1 MQDQINILKQ
11 LGLNENEA
19 KFYLAA
25 LELGP
30 STILKLSHKT
40 GLQRSSIYE
49 FMGDLI
55 EKGVIET
62 VISGKRKLYQ
72 GAKPEKLKQ
81 LLKKQEEL
89 LDSIIPEL
97 SAMMGKGIQR
107 PKIMLFEG
115 TEGIIKVYEDLL
127 DQPPGSEALSF
138 TSLEDILSVVPE
150 SYATSFL
157 ARRTKKNI
165 AVKVILKTDK
175 FSKEYT
181 TDSKK
186 KLRTIKT
193 VSKKDFPISNE
204 INTYQNKVSILSFG
218 DEKIGVIIESPQI
231 ANSMRAIFN
240 LAWNNLKSNS

>member
-1 MQDQINILKQ
+1 MQDQIIILKQ

-30 STILKLSHKT
+30 STILKLSQKT

-49 FMGDLI
+49 FLDDLG

-62 VISGKRKLYQ
+62 VISGKRKLYK
-72 GAKPEKLKQ
+72 GAEPEKLKH
-81 LLKKQEEL
+81 LLKRQEEL

-97 SAMMGKGIQR
+97 SALMNKGVQR

-127 DQPPGSEALSF
+127 DQPEGSEVVSF
-138 TSLEDILSVVPE
+138 TSLEDILSVIPE
-150 SYATSFL
+150 SYAARFL
-157 ARRTKKNI
+157 ARRTKRNI
-165 AVKVILKTDK
+165 SVKVILKTDK

-186 KLRTIKT
+186 RLRTIKT
-193 VSKKDFPISNE
+193 VNKKDFPISNE

-240 LAWNNLKSNS
+240 LLWVNLKS

>member
-30 STILKLSHKT
+30 ATILKLSKKT

-49 FMGDLI
+49 FMDDLI

-62 VISGKRKLYQ
+62 VISGKRKLYK
-72 GAKPEKLKQ
+72 GTEPEKLKQ
-81 LLKKQEEL
+81 LLRRQEEL

-97 SAMMGKGIQR
+97 SALMGKGVQR

-115 TEGIIKVYEDLL
+115 TEGIKKVYEDLL
-127 DQPPGSEALSF
+127 DQPEGSEFVAF
-138 TSLEDILSVVPE
+138 TSIGDIMSVISE
-150 SYATSFL
+150 TYAASFL
-157 ARRTKKNI
+157 SRRAKRNI
-165 AVKVILKTDK
+165 SVKVIVKTDEL
-175 FSKEYT
+175 SKEYI
-181 TDSKK
+181 SRNKAE
-186 KLRTIKT
+186 LRETKA
-193 VSKKDFPISNE
+193 VRAKDFPLSNE
-204 INTYQNKVSILSFG
+204 INIYQNKVGILSFG
-218 DEKIGVIIESPQI
+218 DEKIGVIIESSQI

-240 LAWNNLKSNS
+240 LLWANLKS

>member
-30 STILKLSHKT
+30 TTILKLSKKT

-49 FMGDLI
+49 FMDNLL

-62 VISGKRKLYQ
+62 VISGKRKLYK
-72 GAKPEKLKQ
+72 GAEPEKLKH
-81 LLKKQEEL
+81 LLKRQEEL

-97 SAMMGKGIQR
+97 SALMNKGIQR

-115 TEGIIKVYEDLL
+115 TEGIKRVYEDLL
-127 DQPPGSEALSF
+127 DQPEGSEFVAF
-138 TSLEDILSVVPE
+138 TSVEDIMSVISE
-150 SYATSFL
+150 SYKASFL
-157 ARRTKKNI
+157 NRRTKRNI
-165 AVKVILKTDK
+165 SVKVILKTDK
-175 FSKEYT
+175 FSKEYIA
-181 TDSKK
+181 DNKK
-186 KLRTIKT
+186 EIRETKA
-193 VSKKDFPISNE
+193 VSKKDFPLSNE
-204 INTYQNKVSILSFG
+204 INIYQNKVGVLSFG

-240 LAWNNLKSNS
+240 LLWANLKS